1 MKSLVLF
8 IILTICLPIFSH
20 AQVVHS
26 WRGPD
31 RDGKYHESGLMKQWP
46 EGGPTML
53 WAFQDLGKGF
63 SSAAVANGNIYIT
76 GVEGDIGYVYE
87 LSMQGA
93 LLRKFPY
100 GEEMVA
106 SYPGSR
112 STPVI
117 AGNHLYIAT
126 GVGNLL
132 CIDLTTGQKEWSRDL
147 FNDFDGENIRWGL
160 TENLIIDG
168 DKIYCSPGGKKNNVV
183 ALNRFNGRLI
193 WSSEGKGELS
203 AYNSPLLIDHNGR
216 RILVTMLQK
225 YILGLDPA
233 TGKLLWSYPFTNR
246 HDIHPNTPIYHN
258 GSLYC
263 FSGYGNGGVKL
274 RLSADGSSVQKVWFN
289 SELDNQMGGAIL
301 HNNYIYGSGHNN
313 REWFCLDWNT
323 GEAVHSSREIA
334 AGTVIFADGML
345 YVYSQRGELALIE
358 PLPGSFRVVSKT
370 SIELGSDQHW
380 AHLVINDGVLY
391 VRRGNALMAYN
402 IKAD

>member
-1 MKSLVLF
+1 MKSLVLINAF
-8 IILTICLPIFSH
+8 ILCFSIFSN
-20 AQVVHS
+20 AQVMHN

-31 RDGKYHESGLMKQWP
+31 RDGKYPDTGLLKQWP
-46 EGGPTML
+46 QDGPKML
-53 WAFQDLGKGF
+53 WAYEDLGKGF
-63 SSAAVANGNIYIT
+63 SSAVLVDNKIYTT
-76 GVEGDIGYVYE
+76 GVEGEIGYVYE

-117 AGNHLYIAT
+117 AGTHLYMAT

-132 CIDLTTGQKEWSRDL
+132 CIDLTTGQEKWSRDL
-147 FNDFDGENIRWGL
+147 FSDFDGKNIQWGL
-160 TENLIIDG
+160 TENLILDG
-168 DKIYCSPGGKKNNVV
+168 DVIYCSPGGKKNNVV
-183 ALNRFNGRLI
+183 ALNRFTGKLI

-203 AYNSPLLIDHNGR
+203 AYNSPLMIDHNGR

-225 YILGLDPA
+225 YILGIDPG
-233 TGKLLWSYPFTNR
+233 TGKLIWSYPFTNR
-246 HDIHPNTPIYHN
+246 HDIHPNTPIYHD

-263 FSGYGNGGVKL
+263 VSGYGNGGVKL
-274 RLSADGSSVQKVWFN
+274 RLSEDGSSVTKEWFN
-289 SELDNQMGGAIL
+289 SDLDNQMGGTIL

-313 REWFCLDWNT
+313 RSWYCINWET
-323 GEAVHSSREIA
+323 GEAAHDSRELA

-345 YVYSQRGELALIE
+345 YVYSQRGELALVE
-358 PLPGSFRVVSKT
+358 PLAGSFRVVSKT

-380 AHLVINDGVLY
+380 AHLVINNGILY
-391 VRRGNALMAYN
+391 VRRGNALMAYDIN
-402 IKAD
+402 A